1 MNIPYSILEGKTFI
15 SKSCYDYHQS
25 LAKKYY
31 TLYKKNKSSNQAK
44 SNKNIKKK
52 IFNWFFTLDI
62 KEKIKICSIYNNW
75 FIRILDQLL
84 TYNFYDNSMRFKP
97 KEIYGNF
104 YKMLNNNFEEENFK
118 YKDYLETL
126 AGNNENNPEKY
137 FNTYFSTNECDSDF
151 TETNKNLYV
160 EREFLKELRFFS
172 LNEYNDILSL
182 NEELLNNKQKLQE
195 YFDKFSDCNIFKEN
209 IIVIKAMSICNNIF
223 NFTFPNWV
231 RNMKKFSIQQLI
243 IICFEISI
251 SIYYQIFLIEQSI
264 PSFDI
269 DSKIEDL
276 FNMKMTMENY
286 ISKEVN
292 KEQNKIIS
300 ILDKKKIDIEISTDA
315 YNKLFVDHEN
325 ITDYVYKLAFDHN
338 QSSFYTDPC
347 IKDENINTVLN
358 SLKKHLNN
366 NIPQF
371 VHDITFI
378 KANKV
383 FKIENIV
390 YNIIYQKISTLCSER
405 NLEEIYMD
413 INETPT
419 LKKKKKKNRKNKE
432 KKEGNEIH
440 ENEEKKEENEN
451 NKDNKEKNNSAK
463 NEINNFEENE
473 IHNINDNKFSINA
486 DDNNKNNS
494 NNSEDEEDEENQ
506 IFSND
511 YYNEIENSKD
521 IKNINN
527 DEESIKECIEMK
539 LLDDK
544 GKEIYEEEKKEKEE
558 ENKNETDLLEELLK
572 ENKQEKKINNNN
584 NKKKKKR
591 KNKKKKINQEE
602 NNIEINKKE
611 ELKEEPKIEE
621 DNTDNKMTLNT
632 PEISSNN
639 NQKEIKEINTE
650 NTCHKKEENKNRKK
664 QKDFFL
670 YPVEKKKAKNINNN
684 SNHKNS
690 NKKNFS
696 KNEDNNLS
704 IKKESSKDNISE
716 TSATEKKEMTEKKET
731 REKNEII
738 NINNEININNKDLD
752 FSEINESKI
761 VIVGNKNSAN
771 VIEKSNKIEHSHE
784 QSKIQNINLNN
795 STINN
800 YVIIDKYP
808 PNKLLSFDNKE
819 FQKNIYPQLISPYN
833 YPMPFHQ
840 LPNYY
845 LYERNDLFNDL
856 TQEILSHEENIT
868 NNLSL
873 LEKYRKEIYFK
884 IKNFIENVLYKN
896 NFDVKLIK
904 YGSHETGLSIE
915 SSDID
920 ILIKF
925 CKNININNIG
935 INNQQNIEEIL
946 ALIYNELN
954 NKKEKFYIIQI
965 NAIYTASVPVLKI
978 KFNLENIIPKEII
991 KKIKE
996 NYIFNFD
1003 EDILELNFDFTFH
1016 EVEKIDDVIK
1026 IPSLEIISFI
1036 KKSLN
1041 FYKEIKPIILILK
1054 RFMKINKLNS
1064 SFHGGLSSYSLF
1076 LLLYSYIK
1084 YMFLQTNSLGHY
1096 LYGFFEFYSNFNFG
1110 IYYINPILDCPFM
1123 ILDEL
1128 HESGMMLI
1136 DPITSL
1142 NVAKSTFRIDQIKS
1156 VLTKG
1161 MVIIRNIFFTNK
1173 GKDYIHN
1180 LNCDKDIFLKELFK
1194 NQNGTMIVEKI
1205 FQQIHIQNQQVI
1217 GNWKNI

>member
-1 MNIPYSILEGKTFI
+1 MNIPYSILEEKTFI

-31 TLYKKNKSSNQAK
+31 ISNKKNKSSNQTK
-44 SNKNIKKK
+44 SNKNSKKK

-84 TYNFYDNSMRFKP
+84 IYNYYDNSIRFIP

-104 YKMLNNNFEEENFK
+104 YKMLDNSFEEENYD
-118 YKDYLETL
+118 YKNYLKNL
-126 AGNNENNPEKY
+126 AENYENNEFNPEKY
-137 FNTYFSTNECDSDF
+137 FSTFFAIDEYDRVYAES
-151 TETNKNLYV
+151 NKNLYV
-160 EREFLKELRFFS
+160 EREFLNELRFFS

-209 IIVIKAMSICNNIF
+209 IIVIKAKPNCNNIF
-223 NFTFPNWV
+223 NFSFPNWV
-231 RNMKKFSIQQLI
+231 KNMEKFSIQQLI
-243 IICFEISI
+243 VICFEISI
-251 SIYYQIFLIEQSI
+251 SIYYQIFLAEQSI

-292 KEQNKIIS
+292 KGQNKINS
-300 ILDKKKIDIEISTDA
+300 ILEKKEIDKEISSDV
-315 YNKLFVDHEN
+315 YNKLFVEHEN
-325 ITDYVYKLAFDHN
+325 ITEFVYKFAFNHN
-338 QSSFYTDPC
+338 QSSFYTDPT
-347 IKDENINTVLN
+347 ITDENINNALKNLRKDLN
-358 SLKKHLNN
+358 T

-371 VHDITFI
+371 VHNITFI
-378 KANKV
+378 KSQKV

-390 YNIIYQKISTLCSER
+390 YNIIYQKILTLCSER

-419 LKKKKKKNRKNKE
+419 IKKKKKKNKKNKE
-432 KKEGNEIH
+432 KKE
-440 ENEEKKEENEN
+440 ENDAKEKNEN
-451 NKDNKEKNNSAK
+451 NKDNKDKNNSIK
-463 NEINNFEENE
+463 IEINNYEENE
-473 IHNINDNKFSINA
+473 FHNINDNKFSINA
-486 DDNNKNNS
+486 EDNKNNS
-494 NNSEDEEDEENQ
+494 NISEDEEDEENQ

-511 YYNEIENSKD
+511 YYNEIENSKN

-544 GKEIYEEEKKEKEE
+544 GREIFNEGEKEKEE
-558 ENKNETDLLEELLK
+558 DKNKIDLIEELLK
-572 ENKQEKKINNNN
+572 ENKQEKKNNNN
-584 NKKKKKR
+584 PKKKKKHKIR
-591 KNKKKKINQEE
+591 KKKTTQEE
-602 NNIEINKKE
+602 NNNEIKKKE
-611 ELKEEPKIEE
+611 EIKEEPKVEE
-621 DNTDNKMTLNT
+621 EKIVNKITLNT
-632 PEISSNN
+632 SEIKSNIN
-639 NQKEIKEINTE
+639 INTNIKEINIE
-650 NTCHKKEENKNRKK
+650 NIDHKKEENKNRKK
-664 QKDFFL
+664 HKEFFL
-670 YPVEKKKAKNINNN
+670 YPVEKKKNKNINNN

-690 NKKNFS
+690 NTKNFS
-696 KNEDNNLS
+696 KKEDNNLS

-716 TSATEKKEMTEKKET
+716 TSATEKKEVI
-731 REKNEII
+731 EKNEKI
-738 NINNEININNKDLD
+738 NINNEININDKSFD
-752 FSEINESKI
+752 FSEIKESKI
-761 VIVGNKNSAN
+761 QIIENKNIISDNA
-771 VIEKSNKIEHSHE
+771 IEKSNKIEHSIEH
-784 QSKIQNINLNN
+784 SKIQNINLNN

-808 PNKLLSFDNKE
+808 PNKLLSLEHKE
-819 FQKNIYPQLISPYN
+819 FQKNIYPQIISSYN
-833 YPMPFHQ
+833 YSMPFHQ

-856 TQEILSHEENIT
+856 TEEILTNEENIT

-873 LEKYRKEIYFK
+873 LEKYRKEIYQK
-884 IKNFIENVLYKN
+884 IKSFIENVLYKN
-896 NFDVKLIK
+896 NFKVKLIK

-925 CKNININNIG
+925 CKADKINNIG
-935 INNQQNIEEIL
+935 TNNQQNIEEIL

-954 NKKEKFYIIQI
+954 NKKEKFNIIQI

-978 KFNLENIIPKEII
+978 KFNLENIIPNEII

-996 NYIFNFD
+996 NYIFNFE
-1003 EDILELNFDFTFH
+1003 EDILQLNFDFTFQ
-1016 EVEKIDDVIK
+1016 EVEKIDEIIK
-1026 IPSLEIISFI
+1026 IPSLEIISLI
-1036 KKSLN
+1036 RRSLSV
-1041 FYKEIKPIILILK
+1041 YKEIKPIILILK

-1084 YMFLQTNSLGHY
+1084 YMFLPTNSLGHY

-1161 MVIIRNIFFTNK
+1161 MIIIRNIFFTNK

-1180 LNCDKDIFLKELFK
+1180 LNSDKNIFLKELFK
-1194 NQNGTMIVEKI
+1194 NRNGTMIVEKI
-1205 FQQIHIQNQQVI
+1205 FQQIQIQNQQVI